1 MVVFACKLQL
11 LWNME
16 LEALTNLLTIKFLL
30 RRDQLQENALKES
43 VDGLVHQ
50 MSFYIANT
58 ANSEGNKTKLE
69 TACNFKVGKDLSF
82 RNKTQYSI

>member
-1 MVVFACKLQL
+1 
-11 LWNME
+11 ME
-16 LEALTNLLTIKFLL
+16 HGTGGPHKSAYNKVLTKKGSAPRKCTERVSGWAGPSNVTKSL
-30 RRDQLQENALKES
+30 
-43 VDGLVHQ
+43 
-50 MSFYIANT
+50 YIANT